1 MPHGTGDPGQ
11 CSIRRVRENRDET
24 VTACGTGRLRRG
36 RVRLIALGAGVL
48 AMAGCSQ
55 PSSRDWYGY
64 AYPDLMSNLTARVS
78 GPYKDGQ
85 QCLAAMHAMEQTAQ
99 PPRPITAGYACA
111 RGCRFST
118 ATGDSG
124 QLLVSDCDEARR

>member
-1 MPHGTGDPGQ
+1 MG
-11 CSIRRVRENRDET
+11 V
-24 VTACGTGRLRRG
+24 A
-36 RVRLIALGAGVL
+36 VL

-64 AYPDLMSNLTARVS
+64 AYPDLMSNLTAKVS

-85 QCLAAMHAMEQTAQ
+85 QCLAAMHTMEQTAQ